1 MMDIVTSGGMSSVQ
15 DLGRMNYRRL
25 GVGVAGAN
33 DTLAARIGNTMLR
46 NQDNAAF
53 IEIMLFPFRVR
64 FTEDTCIAITGANT
78 HATLDGAALSPWW
91 CLSVKAGQL
100 LQMNPPE
107 FGGTAYLCIEHGI
120 DVPVVLG
127 SRSTDLKA
135 HFGGH
140 EGRLLRKGDHLRALA
155 TSSRQKPTSFGVR
168 PPADIPQLH
177 VSSNND
183 ATVVRVLPATEWDN
197 YAQKTIDTFLSH
209 NWTISPNSNRIG
221 MRLEGPALLPI
232 KKLELLSHG
241 IVPGLIQVPPSG
253 QPIVMQAD
261 AQTSGGYPKIATVI
275 EADQWKVAQ
284 TPLRGKLR
292 FHLCTL
298 AEARQALQ
306 RVQQYQADIRNVI
319 ALVN

>member
-1 MMDIVTSGGMSSVQ
+1 MMEIITSGGMSSIQ
-15 DLGRMNYRRL
+15 DNGRRNYRHL
-25 GVGVAGAN
+25 GVGIAGAN

-46 NQDNAAF
+46 NDDNAAF

-64 FTEDTCIAITGANT
+64 FTENARIAITGANT
-78 HATLDGAALSPWW
+78 QATLDGVALSPWW
-91 CLSVKAGQL
+91 CVSVKAGQL
-100 LQMNPPE
+100 LQMNPPIE
-107 FGGTAYLCIEHGI
+107 GSIAYLCIEHGI

-135 HFGGH
+135 HFGGL
-140 EGRLLRKGDHLRALA
+140 EGRLLRKGDTLQSAASL
-155 TSSRQKPTSFGVR
+155 SPSRPVSFGVR
-168 PPADIPQLH
+168 PPTYIPQLH
-177 VSSNND
+177 ISENMD

-197 YAQKTIDTFLSH
+197 YAKDTIDTFLSYH
-209 NWTISPNSNRIG
+209 WTISPNSNRIG

-284 TPLRGKLR
+284 TPLGGKLR
-292 FHLCTL
+292 FHVVSLD
-298 AEARQALQ
+298 EAKEALQ
-306 RVQQYQADIRNVI
+306 LLHQYQSDIRNVI